1 MYLQHWT
8 RISRGP
14 TGPGARYGHAAC
26 VIPATITGHPL
37 LLVVGGVADHERLGL
52 SLDSWL
58 LDLSSYEWFKV
69 CLPFV
74 GIHSVDVCMHR
85 SRSWPAIQVAS
96 ELKCVLRQ
104 Y

>member
-1 MYLQHWT
+1 MLYHFLFYLQNWT

-14 TGPGARYGHAAC
+14 TGPGARHAHAAC

-37 LLVVGGVADHERLGL
+37 LLVVGGLGPE
-52 SLDSWL
+52 DNWL

-74 GIHSVDVCMHR
+74 GIRSVDVCMHR

-104 Y
+104 H